1 MKSSLIKTL
10 LNDLSLDDYDKQI
23 SAIKKLQE
31 LNAEESRTALINIG
45 LSSPNDRVRDITIE
59 ALQQLGKNRK
69 ATEICFSLT
78 KSLADSEYLNRSDAL
93 DALASLN
100 CTSAISAIQDLLRN
114 DSEWLV
120 RVSAIE
126 ALVQLC
132 EDSNLTTIKE
142 LENAL
147 EDPCAT
153 VRSYA
158 AWGIGIFRRKEL
170 IPKLQKCFLKEE
182 SLKVRIDILAAKYRL
197 GVKED
202 LENIINII
210 QECDENSARKIVN
223 VLFELSEEEEFCL
236 QLKDNLSL
244 IIASLKTIQN
254 LFPIEHNHVAQLIV
268 KLETQTNL

>member
-1 MKSSLIKTL
+1 MKNSLVKTL
-10 LNDLSLDDYDKQI
+10 LNDICLNDYDKQI

-31 LNAEESRTALINIG
+31 LNAEESIIALINIG
-45 LSSPNDRVRDITIE
+45 LSSPDDRVRDITIE
-59 ALQQLGKNRK
+59 VLQQLGENQET
-69 ATEICFSLT
+69 TEICFSLT

-100 CTSAISAIQDLLRN
+100 CTSAIPAIQNLLRN

-132 EDSNLTTIKE
+132 DDSNLTTIKE

-158 AWGIGIFRRKEL
+158 AWGIGMFRRKEL
-170 IPKLQKCFLKEE
+170 IPKLQKCFLAEK

-202 LENIINII
+202 LENIINTI
-210 QECDENSARKIVN
+210 QECDESSARKIVN
-223 VLFELSEEEEFCL
+223 VLFELSEEEDICL

-254 LFPIEHNHVAQLIV
+254 LFPIEHNHVEQFML
-268 KLETQTNL
+268 KLKT